1 MPSAVTGAG
10 DEGEQAT
17 KPLSFLKLPWVG
29 EKKQGVVNGGPE
41 VLAFA

>member
-1 MPSAVTGAG
+1 MPRTVVGAG

-17 KPLSFLKLPWVG
+17 RPLSFLKLPWVG

-41 VLAFA
+41 VLACA